1 MSPCTP
7 ARRRPST
14 LGGLAQ
20 VPLLEFMRDHILA
33 YADNDDK
40 EIRQAAVLACCKASA

>member
-1 MSPCTP
+1 
-7 ARRRPST
+7 
-14 LGGLAQ
+14 

-40 EIRQAAVLACCKASA
+40 EIRQAAVLACCKASAWMDASHVLRF